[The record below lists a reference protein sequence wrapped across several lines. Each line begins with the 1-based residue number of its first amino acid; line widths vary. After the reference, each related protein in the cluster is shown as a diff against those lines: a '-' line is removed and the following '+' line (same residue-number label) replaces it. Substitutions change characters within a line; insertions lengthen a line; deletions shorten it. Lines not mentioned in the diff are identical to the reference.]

1 MLPNGNCQYN
11 KQTTDDGVSQMH
23 HSTHIKTAIIFI
35 KKKIRNVHIHDL
47 SQLLC
52 YLHFLDMLFL
62 RIFTQ

>member
-35 KKKIRNVHIHDL
+35 KKENKKCPYSRFI
-47 SQLLC
+47 ST
-52 YLHFLDMLFL
+52 FMLFTFFGHV
-62 RIFTQ
+62 IP